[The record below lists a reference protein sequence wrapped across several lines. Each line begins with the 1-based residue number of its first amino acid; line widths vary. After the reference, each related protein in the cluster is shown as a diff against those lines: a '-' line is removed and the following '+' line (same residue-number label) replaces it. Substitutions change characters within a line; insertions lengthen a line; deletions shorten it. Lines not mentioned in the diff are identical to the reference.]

1 MTIGGTDASQVIQD
15 DYERAITWLEQV
27 EQGLIAVPRLESGG
41 VLGSGRRISGPTYFC
56 NQARTPTMS
65 RLTQA
70 RRSVWDAIDHW
81 PALDK
86 VFRQKYRF
94 ESKPQEGRPA
104 EASHRPESPTSIADL
119 PAIAIMPSAVTPKWA
134 TNLQKDH
141 PYSLDI
147 VYWTSG
153 AIRRHEREVL
163 LDELIKVIYQSR
175 PEVEP
180 RHRHVPSK
188 RGTG

>member
-1 MTIGGTDASQVIQD
+1 
-15 DYERAITWLEQV
+15 
-27 EQGLIAVPRLESGG
+27 
-41 VLGSGRRISGPTYFC
+41 
-56 NQARTPTMS
+56 MS

-147 VYWTSG
+147 VYWTPGRFVDTSE
-153 AIRRHEREVL
+153 AL
-163 LDELIKVIYQSR
+163 WDELIKAIYQSR
-175 PEVEP
+175 PEGNLDIDTYLKEGTGYAIPVGEG
-180 RHRHVPSK
+180 PSK
-188 RGTG
+188 ISFVKLGRDKDKVDATQHIFQLVLRMKITPRADTL